1 MGRRWLSRPIQVPNV
16 QDLDLDQQD
25 PGKQATSLKGDAY
38 RIAKLVGRNILLSLR
53 DNDQKAI
60 AQQVLSFGICADKVL
75 KTAESSGLTLTV
87 PAQLL
92 EKFMAAVLK
101 RSDVPPPVDRVQL
114 P

>member
-1 MGRRWLSRPIQVPNV
+1 MGRRTLSRFIQVPNV

-25 PGKQATSLKGDAY
+25 PGKQATSLKADAY

-53 DNDQKAI
+53 DDNQKAI

-87 PAQLL
+87 PAQLI

-101 RSDVPPPVDRVQL
+101 RSDAPLQIDKPQL